1 MQQICGDYNL
11 QNTAISSCHGAPGLL
26 EALNQTSRSTHG
38 WTRPRFGTSASDKLN
53 LNWWLSMAKVSP
65 AQFVRQVR
73 QEASRIS
80 WASRRETGTATLTVF
95 VMVAIAAMFFLL
107 VDMVL
112 SNVVQFV
119 LGLGS

>member
-1 MQQICGDYNL
+1 M
-11 QNTAISSCHGAPGLL
+11 L
-26 EALNQTSRSTHG
+26 EADNQYDAYFSLEDARDFILG
-38 WTRPRFGTSASDKLN
+38 QAQADKLN
-53 LNWWLSMAKVSP
+53 LNWQLSMARVSP

-73 QEASRIS
+73 QEISRIS

-95 VMVAIAAMFFLL
+95 IMVVIAAVFFLL

-119 LGLGS
+119 LGLGG